1 MPVNGAHM
9 LRAADQEEDMT
20 SFKTI
25 TAAVALSALSAF
37 AAAPASAWQAIDEPG
52 AYSFYH
58 PNGDAL
64 NVGPS
69 PSASP
74 SNAMASTLRND
85 AVAGTQMSVRPRH
98 GNTAAV
104 KRY

>member
-1 MPVNGAHM
+1 MSVNGAHM
-9 LRAADQEEDMT
+9 LRADDQEEDMT
-20 SFKTI
+20 SFKI
-25 TAAVALSALSAF
+25 LAAALVLSAF

-58 PNGDAL
+58 PNADVL

-69 PSASP
+69 PSTSS
-74 SNAMASTLRND
+74 SNAMASTLRE
-85 AVAGTQMSVRPRH
+85 APVAGSQMSVRPRR
-98 GNTAAV
+98 GSAAV

>member
-1 MPVNGAHM
+1 
-9 LRAADQEEDMT
+9 MT
-20 SFKTI
+20 SFKII
-25 TAAVALSALSAF
+25 TAALVLSAF
-37 AAAPASAWQAIDEPG
+37 AAAPASAWQALDEPG

-58 PNGDAL
+58 PNADVL

-69 PSASP
+69 PAASS
-74 SNAMASTLRND
+74 SNAMASTLREAPAAN
-85 AVAGTQMSVRPRH
+85 TQMSVRPRH

>member
-1 MPVNGAHM
+1 MTTSKIFAAAPVP
-9 LRAADQEEDMT
+9 
-20 SFKTI
+20 
-25 TAAVALSALSAF
+25 TAA

-58 PNGDAL
+58 PTEDPL

-69 PSASP
+69 PSPSTSS
-74 SNAMASTLRND
+74 SNAMASTLRSSP
-85 AVAGTQMSVRPRH
+85 ASATQMSVRPRR
-98 GNTAAV
+98 GSSSAVV